1 MISRVRK
8 PGKLKNPDLLRKHLT
23 RLLPRRYPL
32 HMSMIYIIRHGQAS
46 FGKEDYDQLSLL
58 GTKQAR
64 ILAQHFLDTGFHA
77 DAVYSGT
84 MARQTG
90 TAQEVL
96 SAYRAARRNVPQLEL
111 LSGFNEYDTAAI
123 IKALFPGMVKEDP
136 SLNDEL
142 PKMHVSKNSF
152 KRVFEGA
159 MLRWATGAFDTP
171 EFENWEALKARVA
184 ESLQLIMKRHGKGK
198 TIAVFTSGG
207 AIAASLAHV
216 LGISGERAMRL
227 NWQLLNSSV
236 SRFMYNEERIT
247 LAAFNSIAHLELA
260 GDPTLLTYR

>member
-1 MISRVRK
+1 
-8 PGKLKNPDLLRKHLT
+8 
-23 RLLPRRYPL
+23 
-32 HMSMIYIIRHGQAS
+32 MSMIYMIRHGQAS
-46 FGKEDYDQLSLL
+46 FGKEDYDQLSPL
-58 GTKQAR
+58 GKRQAR
-64 ILAQHFLDTGFHA
+64 ILAQHFLDAGFHP

-96 SAYRAARRNVPQLEL
+96 SAYRVALRKVPGLEM
-111 LSGFNEYDTAAI
+111 LSGFNEYNTAAI
-123 IKALFPGMVKEDP
+123 VTALFPGMVKHDP
-136 SLNDEL
+136 SLNDDL
-142 PKMHVSKNSF
+142 PKMYVSKDAF

-159 MLRWATGAFDTP
+159 MLRWVTGAFDTP
-171 EFENWEALKARVA
+171 EFESWEALKARVA
-184 ESLQLIMKRHGKGK
+184 ESLRLIMKSRGKGK

-247 LAAFNSIAHLELA
+247 LAGFNSIAHLELA
-260 GDPTLLTYR
+260 GDPSLITYR

>member
-1 MISRVRK
+1 
-8 PGKLKNPDLLRKHLT
+8 
-23 RLLPRRYPL
+23 
-32 HMSMIYIIRHGQAS
+32 MSMIYMIRHGQAS
-46 FGKEDYDQLSLL
+46 FGKDDYDRLSPL
-58 GTKQAR
+58 GKRQAR
-64 ILAQHFLDTGFHA
+64 ILAQHLLTTGFHP

-84 MARQTG
+84 MVRQTA

-96 SAYRAARRNVPQLEL
+96 FAYRAADRKVPDLEML
-111 LSGFNEYDTAAI
+111 GGFNEYDTAAI
-123 IKALFPGMVKEDP
+123 VTALFPDMVKEEP

-142 PKMHVSKNSF
+142 PKMYVSKASF

-159 MLRWATGAFDTP
+159 MLRWVTGEFDTL
-171 EFENWEALKARVA
+171 ESWKDLKARVA
-184 ESLQLIMKRHGKGK
+184 GSLQLITERHGRGK

-227 NWQLLNSSV
+227 NWQLVNSSV

-247 LAAFNSIAHLELA
+247 LAGFNTITHLELV
-260 GDPTLLTYR
+260 GDPTLITYR

>member
-1 MISRVRK
+1 
-8 PGKLKNPDLLRKHLT
+8 
-23 RLLPRRYPL
+23 
-32 HMSMIYIIRHGQAS
+32 MSMIYMIRHGQAS
-46 FGKEDYDQLSLL
+46 FGKEDYDRLSPL
-58 GTKQAR
+58 GKRQAR
-64 ILAQHFLDTGFHA
+64 ILAQHLLDTGFHP

-96 SAYRAARRNVPQLEL
+96 SAYRVADRKVPELER

-123 IKALFPGMVKEDP
+123 VTALFPDMVKDDP

-142 PKMHVSKNSF
+142 PKMYASKDSF
-152 KRVFEGA
+152 KRIFEAA
-159 MLRWATGAFDTP
+159 MLRWVTGEFDSP
-171 EFENWEALKARVA
+171 GIESWEGLKTRVA
-184 ESLQLIMKRHGKGK
+184 GSLRLIMESHGRGK

-216 LGISGERAMRL
+216 LGISGERAIRL
-227 NWQLLNSSV
+227 NWQLVNSSV

-247 LAAFNSIAHLELA
+247 LAGFNSFTHLELA
-260 GDPTLLTYR
+260 GDPSLITYR

>member
-1 MISRVRK
+1 M
-8 PGKLKNPDLLRKHLT
+8 
-23 RLLPRRYPL
+23 
-32 HMSMIYIIRHGQAS
+32 IRHGQAS
-46 FGKEDYDQLSLL
+46 FGKEDYDQLSPL
-58 GTKQAR
+58 GKRQAR
-64 ILAQHFLDTGFHA
+64 ILAQHLLNTGFHP

-84 MARQTG
+84 MARQTA

-96 SAYRAARRNVPQLEL
+96 SAYRAARTNVPQIEM

-123 IKALFPGMVKEDP
+123 VTALFPHMVKDDP
-136 SLNDEL
+136 SLDDDL
-142 PKMHVSKNSF
+142 PKMYVSKDSF

-159 MLRWATGAFDTP
+159 MLRWVTGTFDTP
-171 EFENWEALKARVA
+171 EFESWEALKARVA
-184 ESLQLIMKRHGKGK
+184 DSLRLITKSHGKGK

-247 LAAFNSIAHLELA
+247 LAGFNSIAHLELA
-260 GDPTLLTYR
+260 GDPTLITYR